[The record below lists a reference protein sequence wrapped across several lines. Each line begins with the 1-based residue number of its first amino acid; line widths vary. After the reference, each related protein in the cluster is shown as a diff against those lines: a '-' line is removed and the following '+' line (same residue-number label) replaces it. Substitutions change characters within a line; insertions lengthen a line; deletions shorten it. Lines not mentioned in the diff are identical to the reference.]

1 MKKMLLSM
9 GIVLALCTP
18 SLAEKL
24 QDEAVDS
31 LTTAQK
37 LVKEGNY
44 SKAADEINYAL
55 SKVNE
60 LTASGLIKY
69 LPDPPAGFTLVDKQS
84 QGVGAAASVAGNA
97 GATAEYS
104 SNSGASINLNIATG
118 GMTGKMAG
126 MAAMGS
132 MLAGINQDAGTT
144 EQSRQVRVQGYTGTE
159 VFDKSEKTGTL
170 SFQLGDRTSVTVEGS
185 NIDSAEVLMQFIKKM
200 DLAGLEKNF

>member
-1 MKKMLLSM
+1 MKKILLSM
-9 GIVLALCTP
+9 AVVLALSTP
-18 SLAEKL
+18 SLAEQL

-44 SKAADEINYAL
+44 SKAVDEINYAL

-60 LTASGLIKY
+60 LTAAGLVKY
-69 LPDPPAGFTLVDKQS
+69 IPEPPAGFTLVNKQA
-84 QGVGAAASVAGNA
+84 QGVGAAASIAGNA

-104 SNSGASINLNIATG
+104 SDSGASINLNIAIG

-126 MAAMGS
+126 MAALGT
-132 MLAGINQDAGTT
+132 LFAGMNQDAGSS

-159 VFDKSEKTGTL
+159 IFDKAGKTGTL
-170 SFQLGDRTSVTVEGS
+170 SFQVGEKTSVTLEGS
-185 NIDSAEVLMQFIKKM
+185 SIDSPDVLMQFVKNI